1 MRDCHILKLDTR
13 KISFPNLD
21 HPGLAPSTY
30 LYLPLQPGLGVAAV
44 EEEDGDA
51 GVGEGPL
58 GAGRGRRHP
67 RRRAR
72 RVVEVGH
79 APADRDG
86 RPVAAEARLD
96 RSSSRSDVVA

>member
-1 MRDCHILKLDTR
+1 M
-13 KISFPNLD
+13 
-21 HPGLAPSTY
+21 
-30 LYLPLQPGLGVAAV
+30 PLQPGLGVAAV

-67 RRRAR
+67 RRRPR

-79 APADRDG
+79 AAADEHG
-86 RPVAAEARLD
+86 GPVAAEARLD
-96 RSSSRSDVVA
+96 RSGFFSLRESSVGAALNLGAQ